1 MKLMKAGIRFAMAM
15 AAAVAIAGAAE
26 AAADVPAKFAYS
38 GRLERADGAQIEVRL
53 PKPMS
58 FRLYNRATGGSPL
71 WGRTL
76 PVRVEADGSFNVTL
90 SDSHGSPS
98 DALQQYESLSD
109 AFASG
114 GTDFWIGLSVEN
126 YDELLPRQKLAA
138 VPRAL
143 SAVSAD
149 RIESL
154 KADRLFADTVNI
166 GNATVATLVVSNS
179 LQSAGNISITCPD
192 DSSPTFSSVNS
203 TKILN
208 GIPVGK
214 VTTSQLLVLNNTTT
228 DAAVI
233 LNNSTKE
240 SGYPGFPF
248 VGFYPKGSA
257 LPAKEQGYYVESYNF
272 GW

>member
-1 MKLMKAGIRFAMAM
+1 MKFMKAGIRFAMAM

-26 AAADVPAKFAYS
+26 ATTDVPAKFAYS
-38 GRLERADGAQIEVRL
+38 GRLERADGAQIETRL

-58 FRLYNRATGGSPL
+58 FRLYNRATGGRPL

-143 SAVSAD
+143 SAVTAD
-149 RIESL
+149 RIENL
-154 KADRLFADTVNI
+154 KADRLIADTVNI

-179 LQSAGNISITCPD
+179 LQSAGTVSITCPD
-192 DSSPTFSSVNS
+192 DSSLTFSSVNS
-203 TKILN
+203 TKILS
-208 GIPVGK
+208 GIPVDK
-214 VTTSQLLVLNNTTT
+214 CETSVLLVPDNTTT

-233 LNNSTKE
+233 LRSNIYGSTYP
-240 SGYPGFPF
+240 GYPY
-248 VGFYPKGSA
+248 VGFYPKGSSI
-257 LPAKEQGYYVESYNF
+257 PADERNYYVTSYDF

>member
-26 AAADVPAKFAYS
+26 ATTDVPAKFAYS
-38 GRLERADGAQIEVRL
+38 GRLERADGAQIETRL

-58 FRLYNRATGGSPL
+58 FRLYNRASGGRPL

-90 SDSHGSPS
+90 SDSLGSPS

-154 KADRLFADTVNI
+154 KADRLIADTVNI

-214 VTTSQLLVLNNTTT
+214 VTTSELLVLNNTTT

-233 LNNSTKE
+233 LWSNPYVR
-240 SGYPGFPF
+240 GYPGYPY
-248 VGFYPKGSA
+248 VGFFPKGSSI
-257 LPAKEQGYYVESYNF
+257 PADERNYYVTSYNF